1 MTTYISIS
9 ILSALLVFLGY
20 VIVDTINQAKN
31 K

>member
-1 MTTYISIS
+1 MNNYIAIS

-20 VIVDTINQAKN
+20 VIVDTINQVKD